1 MLSFIIS
8 NAILVSQALTG
19 MTPASLESGNIYNYV
34 DKVDVQS
41 LVVTS
46 EASQNASRDDVTV
59 TYTPVTQFAVSSSQI
74 VAQSLPVSNSSLA
87 NSAMKYV
94 GYGWDCTRLVE
105 QALRD
110 IGYGIGDV
118 GPMGFGSVGT
128 VFSNPGDVQP
138 GDIMMRGGHV
148 AIYVGDGLALH
159 GGYNGR
165 VVLIGTSPS
174 EFYSFVRL
182 G

>member
-19 MTPASLESGNIYNYV
+19 MTPGTLESRELTNYQYSSNT
-34 DKVDVQS
+34 QS
-41 LVVTS
+41 LTVTS
-46 EASQNASRDDVTV
+46 QASQKATRDDVTID
-59 TYTPVTQFAVSSSQI
+59 YTPVTQVAARSSQI
-74 VAQSLPVSNSSLA
+74 VTQSLPLSNSSLA

-94 GYGWDCTRLVE
+94 GTGWDCTRLVE

-118 GPMGFGSVGT
+118 GPMGFGSVGV
-128 VFSNPGDVQP
+128 VFSNPADVQS

-148 AIYVGDGLALH
+148 AIYIGDGLAVH

-165 VVLIGTSPS
+165 VAIVSTSPS

-182 G
+182 

>member
-19 MTPASLESGNIYNYV
+19 MTPAALESRDIYNYV
-34 DKVDVQS
+34 NKVQTQS
-41 LVVTS
+41 MVVTA
-46 EASQNASRDDVTV
+46 EASEDASRDDVTI
-59 TYTPVTQFAVSSSQI
+59 TYAPVTQLAARSSQI
-74 VAQSLPVSNSSLA
+74 VTQSLPVSNSSLA

-94 GYGWDCTRLVE
+94 GLGWDCTMLVE

-118 GPMGFGSVGT
+118 GPMGFGSVGIS
-128 VFSNPGDVQP
+128 FSNPNEIQP

-148 AIYVGDGLALH
+148 AIYVGDGLAVH

-165 VVLIGTSPS
+165 VAVVATSPS

-182 G
+182 S

>member
-19 MTPASLESGNIYNYV
+19 MTPATLESRVGQDYTNQM
-34 DKVDVQS
+34 DAQS
-41 LVVTS
+41 LVVTT
-46 EASQNASRDDVTV
+46 EASQDASRDDITII
-59 TYTPVTQFAVSSSQI
+59 YIPVTQLAARGSQI
-74 VAQSLPVSNSSLA
+74 VTQSLPASNSSLA

-94 GYGWDCTRLVE
+94 GMGWDCTRLVE

-110 IGYGIGDV
+110 IGYDIGDV
-118 GPMGFGSVGT
+118 GPMGFGSVGAT
-128 VFSNPGDVQP
+128 FSDPGQVQP

-148 AIYVGDGLALH
+148 AIYIGDGLAVH
-159 GGYNGR
+159 GGYNGG
-165 VVLIGTSPS
+165 VAVIQTSPS